1 MRANYGNSATGVFKV
16 TGQQSPALRSA
27 TLRLLVIPSA
37 IYMAWLLETFLLEG
51 SMHLFWRFDPPG
63 IFLYTIIA
71 CIITGMVAPLLY
83 IRNTFISG
91 AVNMFQIGFRSL
103 RRTFLA
109 CVLTCSIGY
118 GAVILFN
125 PFGTDR
131 FAFAN
136 AFILLLPG
144 AIASVM
150 MCWVLMGTHVQAFVR
165 SGGAIISISVG
176 IVVTTVLFALT
187 TFAYFPA
194 ILSQDVLFSSVI
206 IGIIAAF
213 FFFAVRDV
221 YATTLVVAVCSVF
234 TMADRISPLYVQN
247 AVQYV
252 WISAVLAVSAL
263 IGIHLYLSRN
273 YMTLK
278 IPEK

>member
-1 MRANYGNSATGVFKV
+1 MQIKQNSPAGVFNV
-16 TGQQSPALRSA
+16 TGQQSPELRSA
-27 TLRLLVIPSA
+27 TLQLLVIPFT
-37 IYMAWLLETFLLEG
+37 IYTAWLLETFLLEG
-51 SMHLFWRFDPPG
+51 SMHTFERFDPTG

-71 CIITGMVAPLLY
+71 CIITGIVVPLLY

-109 CVLTCSIGY
+109 CVLTSSVGY
-118 GAVILFN
+118 GAVIFFN

-131 FAFAN
+131 FAFLN

-150 MCWVLMGTHVQAFVR
+150 ICWVLMGTHVQAFVR
-165 SGGAIISISVG
+165 RGGAILSISVG
-176 IVVTTVLFALT
+176 IMVTTVLFGVT

-194 ILSQDVLFSSVI
+194 FLQQDVLFSSVI
-206 IGIIAAF
+206 IGIIAAI
-213 FFFAVRDV
+213 FFFAVREV
-221 YATTLVVAVCSVF
+221 YATILVVAVCSVF
-234 TMADRISPLYVQN
+234 TMADRINPFYVQN
-247 AVQYV
+247 AVPLV
-252 WISAVLAVSAL
+252 WTSAVLAVSAL
-263 IGIHLYLSRN
+263 MGIHLYLSRN

-278 IPEK
+278 IPI

>member
-1 MRANYGNSATGVFKV
+1 V
-16 TGQQSPALRSA
+16 TGQQSPALCSA
-27 TLRLLVIPSA
+27 TLRLLVIPFA
-37 IYMAWLLETFLLEG
+37 IYTVWLLETFLLEG
-51 SMHLFWRFDPPG
+51 NMHTFERFDPSG

-71 CIITGMVAPLLY
+71 CIMTGMVAPLLY

-103 RRTFLA
+103 KRTLLA
-109 CVLTCSIGY
+109 CVLTGSMSY

-136 AFILLLPG
+136 AVILLLPG

-150 MCWVLMGTHVQAFVR
+150 MCWVLMGTHVQVFVR

-176 IVVTTVLFALT
+176 IMVTTVLFGVT

-194 ILSQDVLFSSVI
+194 VLQQDVLFSSGI

-213 FFFAVRDV
+213 FFFSVRDV
-221 YATTLVVAVCSVF
+221 YATVLLVAVCSVF
-234 TMADRISPLYVQN
+234 TMADRINPFYVQN
-247 AVQYV
+247 VVPFV
-252 WISAVLAVSAL
+252 WISAVLAVSTL
-263 IGIHLYLSRN
+263 MGIHWYLSRN

-278 IPEK
+278 IPVT

>member
-1 MRANYGNSATGVFKV
+1 M
-16 TGQQSPALRSA
+16 RSA
-27 TLRLLVIPSA
+27 TLRLLVIPFA
-37 IYMAWLLETFLLEG
+37 IYTAWLLETFLLEG
-51 SMHLFWRFDPPG
+51 SMHTFERFNPPG

-71 CIITGMVAPLLY
+71 CIITGIVAPLLY

-91 AVNMFQIGFRSL
+91 AVNMFHIGFRSL
-103 RRTFLA
+103 RYTLLA

-118 GAVILFN
+118 GLVLLFN

-131 FAFAN
+131 FAFLN
-136 AFILLLPG
+136 AFILILPS

-165 SGGAIISISVG
+165 SGGAILSISVG
-176 IVVTTVLFALT
+176 IMVTTVLFGMT

-194 ILSQDVLFSSVI
+194 FLQQDVLFSSVI

-213 FFFAVRDV
+213 FFFAVREV
-221 YATTLVVAVCSVF
+221 YATILVVAVCSVF
-234 TMADRISPLYVQN
+234 TMADRINPLYVQN
-247 AVQYV
+247 VVPYV
-252 WISAVLAVSAL
+252 WMSAVLAVSAL
-263 IGIHLYLSRN
+263 MGIHLYLSRN

-278 IPEK
+278 IPLT

>member
-1 MRANYGNSATGVFKV
+1 V

-27 TLRLLVIPSA
+27 TLRLLVIPFA
-37 IYMAWLLETFLLEG
+37 IYTAWLLETFLLEG
-51 SMHLFWRFDPPG
+51 SIHTFERFDPPG

-71 CIITGMVAPLLY
+71 CIVTGMVAPLLC

-103 RRTFLA
+103 RRTFITG
-109 CVLTCSIGY
+109 VLTCSTGC
-118 GAVILFN
+118 GAVLLFN

-131 FAFAN
+131 FAFIN

-150 MCWVLMGTHVQAFVR
+150 ICWVLMGTHVQAFVR

-176 IVVTTVLFALT
+176 IMVTSVLFGMT
-187 TFAYFPA
+187 TFAYFPSV
-194 ILSQDVLFSSVI
+194 LLQDALFSSVI

-213 FFFAVRDV
+213 FFFAVREV
-221 YATTLVVAVCSVF
+221 YATIFVVAACSVF
-234 TMADRISPLYVQN
+234 TMADRINPFYVQN
-247 AVQYV
+247 AVPYV
-252 WISAVLAVSAL
+252 WISSGLAVCAL
-263 IGIHLYLSRN
+263 IIIHGYLSRN
-273 YMTLK
+273 FVTIML
-278 IPEK
+278 PVN